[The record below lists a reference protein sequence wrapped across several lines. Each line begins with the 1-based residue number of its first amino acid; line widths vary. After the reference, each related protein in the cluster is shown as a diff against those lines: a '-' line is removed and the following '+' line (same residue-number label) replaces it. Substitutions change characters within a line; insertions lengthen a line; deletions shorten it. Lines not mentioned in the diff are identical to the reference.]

1 MPSPFH
7 EEKKSRSQS
16 KERSRSQEN
25 KITSSR
31 LRCSQLMSKNDTK
44 KIGKFHTELIP
55 RNNLQLEEGDIKE
68 RTTITK
74 RKQNRQVNSRSLSMT
89 IALPSVFTKQKR
101 SSENRFGGV

>member
-1 MPSPFH
+1 MPSPFY
-7 EEKKSRSQS
+7 EKKKSRSQS
-16 KERSRSQEN
+16 KERIRSQQN

-44 KIGKFHTELIP
+44 KIGKFHTEFTP
-55 RNNLQLEEGDIKE
+55 RNNQQLEEGDIKE

-74 RKQNRQVNSRSLSMT
+74 RKQNRHVNSRSLSMT
-89 IALPSVFTKQKR
+89 VALPSVFTKQKR